1 MYTFLQDVRY
11 ALRRLKNDFVFSA
24 VAIITLALGIGA
36 NSAIFS
42 IVNAILLRQLPY
54 RDPSALVLLQE
65 QTPAFPQLSVSYQ
78 NYLDWRNQS
87 HSFDAMGAVRNTAL
101 TLTGVSEPE
110 RLIAQMTTANLFD
123 LLGIQAELGHTFTA
137 QEDRAGA
144 AGVALISHGLWE
156 RRFGKSSQVLGQAI
170 TLDNKSYTVI
180 GVLPPDLKIMQQRP
194 DVIVPFEPWA
204 RTLPDD
210 RSWHPGIL
218 PIARLKHGMT
228 LEQARSEMTLIAKR
242 LEEQY
247 PVYDTGTRALV
258 NSLQERMVQNVRPA
272 LLVLMGAVAFVL
284 LIACVNVANL
294 LLARAAGRQRE
305 IAVRTAIGASRSRI
319 MRQLL
324 TESVLLAFL
333 SGIVGLLIAWAAMP
347 PLLHLAGSSLP
358 GSDTVKLDPSVL
370 AFTAVVALFAG
381 ILFGL
386 APARYTQ
393 RIDLRESLNE
403 NDRGGVTRNVLQV
416 RSLLVVLEIAF
427 AMLLLVGAGLL
438 LRSFERLSS
447 VAPGFSI
454 DHILVADVPLSPN
467 AHRNSQE
474 RVDLYGRIIEK
485 VAALPG
491 VRSSAAASFMPVSG
505 TGPLLHFNIQGR
517 APKSPKEYIIASYRV
532 VSGGYF
538 KTLQIPLLQ
547 GRWIEDSDRE
557 NTPPVVVIN
566 STMAKTFFAGQSPV
580 GQHLQL
586 GATPSTE
593 VPWMEIVGV
602 VGDIKQALA
611 SEAPTEMYLPYRQAD
626 KVLPVL
632 TLSLVARTSSD
643 PLALA
648 NSLRAAVHDIDPNQP
663 VVKIRTMEQN
673 LADSISQPRFRTVLL
688 AIFAGVALVLSAIG
702 IFSVMAYSVTQR
714 TRELGVRIALGA
726 SRSEILQLV
735 LKYGLRLTLI
745 GLTLGFLATFALTH
759 YISSLLFDVRAY
771 DPMTLAGVAAGLLF
785 VSLGACY
792 VPARRAT
799 QVDPIVVLRQE

>member
-1 MYTFLQDVRY
+1 M
-11 ALRRLKNDFVFSA
+11 
-24 VAIITLALGIGA
+24 
-36 NSAIFS
+36 
-42 IVNAILLRQLPY
+42 
-54 RDPSALVLLQE
+54 
-65 QTPAFPQLSVSYQ
+65 
-78 NYLDWRNQS
+78 
-87 HSFDAMGAVRNTAL
+87 
-101 TLTGVSEPE
+101 
-110 RLIAQMTTANLFD
+110 
-123 LLGIQAELGHTFTA
+123 
-137 QEDRAGA
+137 
-144 AGVALISHGLWE
+144 
-156 RRFGKSSQVLGQAI
+156 
-170 TLDNKSYTVI
+170 
-180 GVLPPDLKIMQQRP
+180 
-194 DVIVPFEPWA
+194 
-204 RTLPDD
+204 
-210 RSWHPGIL
+210 
-218 PIARLKHGMT
+218 
-228 LEQARSEMTLIAKR
+228 
-242 LEEQY
+242 
-247 PVYDTGTRALV
+247 
-258 NSLQERMVQNVRPA
+258 
-272 LLVLMGAVAFVL
+272 
-284 LIACVNVANL
+284 
-294 LLARAAGRQRE
+294 
-305 IAVRTAIGASRSRI
+305 
-319 MRQLL
+319 
-324 TESVLLAFL
+324 
-333 SGIVGLLIAWAAMP
+333 
-347 PLLHLAGSSLP
+347 
-358 GSDTVKLDPSVL
+358 
-370 AFTAVVALFAG
+370 
-381 ILFGL
+381 
-386 APARYTQ
+386 
-393 RIDLRESLNE
+393 
-403 NDRGGVTRNVLQV
+403 LQV
-416 RSLLVVLEIAF
+416 RSLLVVSEIAF

-566 STMAKTFFAGQSPV
+566 TTMAKTFFADQSPV

-735 LKYGLRLTLI
+735 LRYGLRLTLI

-771 DPMTLAGVAAGLLF
+771 DPMTLAGVAAGLLL